1 MADTGNPSRVVWIIG
16 AGSGIGAATARRAA
30 ALGDHVVLSSRDR
43 DRLETLAAQL
53 PGGPGASTVL
63 ALDVTDLAALE
74 DAAVRIVGQHDRLD
88 AVVLTAQ
95 TMAYGRV
102 EDVPAE
108 IFESVVDVAT
118 HGTANV
124 ARTVLPIFRRAGRGT
139 LVVVN
144 SLVGEVAVP
153 KLSTYACAKWGQ
165 LGLAR
170 SLQLEVRDAPGVHV
184 CIVSPGAI
192 DTPIYQQAADY
203 AGRPGHPP
211 PPVLPADR
219 MAGAILSCLRHPR
232 RHVEVGP
239 ANQLTVLGFRMM
251 PWLYDRI
258 IGRLVE
264 LIIFRGQRVA
274 DGPGNVL
281 EPMRGLEAESGG
293 WTTWARRRT
302 DTRDATGDGAGDA
315 TKVRT

>member
-1 MADTGNPSRVVWIIG
+1 MPTGRVVWIIG
-16 AGSGIGAATARRAA
+16 AGSGIGATTARRASE
-30 ALGDHVVLSSRDR
+30 LGDHVVLSSRDSE
-43 DRLETLAAQL
+43 RLSALAATLAGGSDVL
-53 PGGPGASTVL
+53 P
-63 ALDVTDLAALE
+63 LDVTDRAAL
-74 DAAVRIVGQHDRLD
+74 DNAAAVIVERHGRLD

-108 IFESVVDVAT
+108 VFESVVDIAT

-124 ARTVLPIFRRAGRGT
+124 ARTVLPLFRRAGHGT
-139 LVVVN
+139 FVIVN

-153 KLSTYACAKWGQ
+153 MLSTYACAKWGQ

-170 SLQLEVRDAPGVHV
+170 SLQLEVRDERDVHV

-203 AGRPGHPP
+203 AGKAGHPP
-211 PPVLPADR
+211 PPVLPADT
-219 MAGAILSCLRHPR
+219 MASAILGCLRRPR

-239 ANQLTVLGFRMM
+239 VNVLTVLGFRLM

-258 IGRLVE
+258 VGRLVD
-264 LIIFRGQRVA
+264 LVIFRGRPTA
-274 DGPGNVL
+274 DTSGNVL
-281 EPMRGLEAESGG
+281 APQNALEDESGG
-293 WTTWARRRT
+293 WTTFARRR
-302 DTRDATGDGAGDA
+302 RPLVANATEDD
-315 TKVRT
+315 R